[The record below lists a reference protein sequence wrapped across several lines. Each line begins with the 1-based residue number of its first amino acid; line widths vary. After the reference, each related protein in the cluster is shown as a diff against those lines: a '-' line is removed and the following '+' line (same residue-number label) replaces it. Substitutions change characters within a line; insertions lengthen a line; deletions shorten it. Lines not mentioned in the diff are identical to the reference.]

1 MTDSFKN
8 TYLSAQSFYSQGLYD
23 KARPLFEKLCKE
35 KPAQE
40 ECWRGLASSL
50 QMLEQWEEALLS
62 WKISSFLAVKD
73 PLPLFHTAECFFHM
87 NHKEGASSALF
98 EAKERAS
105 LLNGQEEV
113 LTNIH
118 LLKQLIEGK

>member
-1 MTDSFKN
+1 MTTSFQDR
-8 TYLSAQSFYSQGLYD
+8 YISAQSFYQQGCY
-23 KARPLFEKLCKE
+23 AQAMPLFEGLCKE
-35 KPAQE
+35 NPSQE

-87 NHKEGASSALF
+87 NHKEGAVGALF
-98 EAKERAS
+98 EARQRAS
-105 LLNGQEEV
+105 LLPKQEAI
-113 LTNIH
+113 LDNIQ
-118 LLKQLIEGK
+118 LLSQLVDSR

>member
-1 MTDSFKN
+1 MTNTFKD
-8 TYLSAQSFYSQGLYD
+8 TYLSAQAFYNQGLYD
-23 KARPLFEKLCKE
+23 KACPLFEELCKQ
-35 KPAQE
+35 KPSQE

-50 QMLEQWEEALLS
+50 QMLKKWEEAILS

-87 NHKEGASSALF
+87 NEKEGASSALF

-105 LLNGQEEV
+105 SLQGQEEV

-118 LLKQLIEGK
+118 LLTRLMEDS